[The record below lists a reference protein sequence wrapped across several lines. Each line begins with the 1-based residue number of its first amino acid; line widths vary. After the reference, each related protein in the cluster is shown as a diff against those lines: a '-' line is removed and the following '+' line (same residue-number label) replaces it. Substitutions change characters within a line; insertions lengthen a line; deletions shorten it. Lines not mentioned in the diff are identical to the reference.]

1 MAKFLRMFFALCFL
15 CCLSQAAFAV
25 TYTVT
30 KIADT
35 NDGMCDGDCSLR
47 EAIAAAN
54 ATVDNDDIAFSTLFS
69 TAQTITLSG
78 TDLIITNNGTL
89 IINGPG
95 ANLLTVSG
103 NGASRVFTNNV
114 SAVTNINNL
123 RVTGGNAVSS
133 VQTGRG
139 GGVYNH
145 GGTLTLMNVII
156 TGNTGANGGGTN
168 NAAATGGFNGNLTFI
183 NCEISSNISSSSGG
197 AMQNFSTSTLTL
209 VNSLVSG
216 NTCNSTGIGGA
227 FQANGT
233 VVISNSTFSGNN
245 TPGGTGGAIYYNG
258 SSLTMN
264 NVTITDNSSLN
275 GAGGLHKA
283 TATLNANVRNTI
295 IAGNRGAA
303 ATRDVAGAIS
313 SQGNNLIGL
322 VGTSTGWVTS
332 DLLNRAAFLAPLA
345 NNGGPTRTHALR
357 PTSPA
362 INAGNNC
369 VVTASCGAGNPPAAL
384 TTDQRGT
391 GFPRQVGAAVD
402 IGAFESSFL
411 FRAASAL
418 LDFDDDGRTDYAVFR
433 PTDGAWFIQRSTAGF
448 LGVQFGLS
456 TDRLTPADYDGDG
469 KTDIAVWRENT
480 GDPDRAYFYILQSA
494 SGTLRAEQF
503 GRTGDDPRVVGDW
516 DGDGRDDVA
525 VYRNGTGGGQSFFF
539 YRPSS
544 QSGVDFVPILW
555 GTGGDEAVRG
565 DFDGDGR
572 MDATVFRPSDAVWYI
587 RQSSNNQPRY
597 ESWGMASDERV
608 TGDYD
613 GDGKTDLAVFR
624 NGLWAILQSSN
635 SQQSFQNW
643 GTAGDS
649 LVPGDYDGDGR
660 TDLAVWRDGTFYVL
674 RSNGNQSVTFQFG
687 LGSDTPVASAYIP

>member
-1 MAKFLRMFFALCFL
+1 MAKFLRVVFALSFL

-54 ATVDNDDIAFSTLFS
+54 ATVDNDDIAFSALFS
-69 TAQTITLSG
+69 AAQTITLSG

-89 IINGPG
+89 TINGPG

-123 RVTGGNAVSS
+123 RVTGGNAVSG

-168 NAAATGGFNGNLTFI
+168 NAAATGGFNGNLTVI
-183 NCEISSNISSSSGG
+183 NCEISNNTSSSSGG
-197 AMQNFSTSTLTL
+197 GMQNFSTSTLTL

-216 NTCNSTGIGGA
+216 NTSNSAGIGGA

-233 VVISNSTFSGNN
+233 VVISNSTFSGNS
-245 TPGGTGGAIYYNG
+245 TPAGTGGAMYYNG
-258 SSLTMN
+258 TSLTMN

-275 GAGGLHKA
+275 GGGGLHKA

-303 ATRDVAGAIS
+303 ATPDVAGAIS
-313 SQGNNLIGL
+313 SQGNNLIGS
-322 VGTSTGWVTS
+322 VGSSTGWVVA

-345 NNGGPTRTHALR
+345 NNGGPTRTHALL

-369 VVTASCGAGNPPAAL
+369 VQTASCGAGNPPAAL

-391 GFPRQVGAAVD
+391 GFPRLVATNVD
-402 IGAFESSFL
+402 IGAYESPFL
-411 FRAASAL
+411 APTAL
-418 LDFDDDGRTDYAVFR
+418 FDFDGDGKTDYAVFR
-433 PTDGAWFIQRSTAGF
+433 SSIGSWFIERSTAGF
-448 LGVQFGLS
+448 TSVNFGIS
-456 TDRLTPADYDGDG
+456 TDRLTPADFDGDG
-469 KTDIAVWRENT
+469 KTDIAVWRENA
-480 GDPDRAYFYILQSA
+480 GDPERAYFYILQSA
-494 SGTLRAEQF
+494 TNTLRADQF
-503 GRTGDDPRVVGDW
+503 GRTGDSPRVVGDW

-544 QSGVDFVPILW
+544 QPAVDFVPILW
-555 GTGGDEAVRG
+555 GIGGDEAVRG
-565 DFDGDGR
+565 DFDGDGKL
-572 MDATVFRPSDAVWYI
+572 DAAVFRPSDLIWYI
-587 RQSSNNQPRY
+587 CQSSNNQPRY
-597 ESWGMASDERV
+597 ENWGVASDKRIP
-608 TGDYD
+608 GDYD
-613 GDGKTDLAVFR
+613 GDGKTDFAVFR

-635 SQQSFQNW
+635 NLQTFRQY
-643 GTAGDS
+643 GVAGDTP
-649 LVPGDYDGDGR
+649 LLGDYDGDGK
-660 TDLAVWRDGTFYVL
+660 TDLAVWRNGTFFSL
-674 RSNGNQSVTFQFG
+674 RSSNNISVGFQFG
-687 LGSDTPVASAYIP
+687 LGIDTPVASAYIP